1 MYTPCRMA
9 SFPQAS
15 DTAGDLPV
23 QAGPIAA
30 VQKGIAAMSGLRRMP
45 VALKEGRGASLKRGL
60 RRWRLALLPALMLL
74 TPGSA
79 AGVEVVRYPIPESA
93 ADQRYDYPRKLL
105 ELVLSKTR
113 TAYRVEY
120 PTVSMSQ
127 NRQIIELE
135 AGRTIDVS
143 ALPSSAEREARLL
156 PIRVPLNKGLL
167 GWRLGLV
174 RKGDTHRVA
183 QIKTL
188 SDLMGVRL
196 AQGQDW
202 PDTQILSGNGLE
214 VINGSTY
221 EGLFKMLESQ
231 RFDYFPRSVMEIW
244 DEQEAHASTLEIE
257 PHLALHYFYDSY
269 FFVNKRNTK
278 LAADISEGMEKA
290 IADGSFDKLF
300 NEHWGERVR
309 KARLN
314 DRTVIEL
321 RNPLL
326 TPETPSNRR
335 ELWYGVRR

>member
-1 MYTPCRMA
+1 MHNPCRMTCFSPSPGRRQKLEGTA
-9 SFPQAS
+9 PTTGAARERRSVVSSMQQMVFALMQAL
-15 DTAGDLPV
+15 DPRHPARLPR
-23 QAGPIAA
+23 QW
-30 VQKGIAAMSGLRRMP
+30 L
-45 VALKEGRGASLKRGL
+45 ASLTIL
-60 RRWRLALLPALMLL
+60 LLLP
-74 TPGSA
+74 PGNA
-79 AGVEVVRYPIPESA
+79 ASVEIVRYPIPESA

-105 ELVLSKTR
+105 ELALSKTH
-113 TAYRVEY
+113 TEYKVAYPAY
-120 PTVSMSQ
+120 SMSQ
-127 NRQIIELE
+127 NRQIVELE
-135 AGRTIDVS
+135 AGRMIDV
-143 ALPSSAEREARLL
+143 APLPSSADREARLL

-174 RKGDTHRVA
+174 RRGDTNRVA
-183 QIKTL
+183 QVRTL
-188 SDLMGVRL
+188 ADLKDVRL

-202 PDTQILSGNGLE
+202 PDTQILNGNGLE
-214 VINGSTY
+214 VIKGSNY

-309 KARLN
+309 KAKLN
-314 DRTVIEL
+314 ERTVIEL

-326 TPETPSNRR
+326 TPETPSHRR